1 MKNILY
7 FNKFKLNEIATT
19 AVIPNIIKKF
29 VSINNSVFHIYV
41 KNDIYLVNIELMG
54 NIDEAVLKIDF
65 MLQTAE
71 NEYSDNITNK
81 GDVLLIMSNV
91 VGVIKYWLSLDI
103 EQPYAGQIVN
113 FKDIVIKGIWVVAK
127 SEIKGDRRRSNIYDY
142 YLLKNFEKIG
152 IDIIEK
158 KDITKNYKDRYKL
171 PEDEIIVMQYK
182 ITPTTINNLR

>member
-1 MKNILY
+1 MENILY
-7 FNKFKLNEIATT
+7 FNKFKLNEIATNE
-19 AVIPNIIKKF
+19 VIPNIIKEF

-54 NIDEAVLKIDF
+54 NIDESVLKIDF
-65 MLQTAE
+65 MLQTTE

-91 VGVIKYWLSLDI
+91 IGVIKYWLSLDI
-103 EQPYAGQIVN
+103 EQPYAGQLVN
-113 FKDIVIKGIWVVAK
+113 FKDIVIKCIWVVAK

-158 KDITKNYKDRYKL
+158 KRYNKKL
-171 PEDEIIVMQYK
+171 
-182 ITPTTINNLR
+182 